1 MKKEILKLT
10 GLTEDQFYKKYP
22 TEAAFEAVYPNFK
35 LGGLTEAFPQIA
47 TADNFFSYGVPVPP
61 TYYMSGGPVYP
72 QIQTEAQFF
81 SPVYSNSNNAYA
93 VGGSYMEAYPQAK
106 VYPQGPVGGSAFYAM
121 QDGGS
126 PMQEPAKDQTFY
138 TQKMNDFFDKL
149 RQNSYKNMMGA
160 IMNTED
166 QYSDGMKQLSVGQY
180 GGRQPLNFYIP
191 NNQTSWRN
199 IREQKNLG
207 LGDLTKEQLDAI
219 KTGAAN
225 VADVSYETRRAIL
238 PKNRIKSVNVKF
250 TGQGAKEDFKGTP
263 YLMPG
268 QKAFDPTVP
277 GQAATTTTAAP
288 AQNQQMAPAP
298 GTQGMSPYG
307 PYLNEYLFGPDNAPA
322 TVNAQVAAQ
331 QAAAQTAAASP
342 TPSWLLE
349 SKVEINDDGKA
360 LYVTE
365 EEAKAKGYTKD
376 SSGNWKSPGVSTPP
390 SSSVNPDADY
400 IKNSKYPDLD
410 QPFAGTNMTQR
421 ERLLQQLNSSDAK
434 EVEYAK
440 YRIGAMNDW
449 DAMQGSTTTTSQAP
463 SNTQSMDP
471 NVAAKKAAMQTPSVN
486 QPYVD
491 SKKPKYT
498 IGKVIPS
505 TTANGSLQSWAD
517 IEKAIGPTPKV
528 ITGSYFEKINDYCSQ
543 FPGAQG
549 CYSEPYSK
557 LPNQENIAPNERRN
571 YFDAE
576 KFKQMPYVQQV
587 LMAIESP
594 SFRRGVNDEIIDPYE
609 VIGAPF
615 RLAADYDRGITE
627 YYKTSMDGK
636 RTSSQSAFTDVDPA
650 YRFRYSDDA
659 DNFYSQ
665 FITPEMAR
673 ELGSPVYMPPMMSP
687 GARFNF
693 TQNKNSRYDP
703 AIKQK
708 YGGPYVLP
716 MYQGMV
722 GPSQTGFQ
730 APWQKTL
737 DITNPDNYK
746 LDAEG
751 KSQYV
756 DPSAPAEPANEE
768 EFEVGVDVSRV
779 KNFDDNFSGKV
790 QMAAD
795 VIGGVGQN
803 KANKM
808 NMRMMMKPENW
819 ANSMD
824 QFRGDYAMNQ
834 PAGADFRPD
843 QMVSAAQ
850 YGGVM
855 MYDMAD
861 LFFLTPQMLKKTQ
874 SRR

>member
-22 TEAAFEAVYPNFK
+22 TEAAFEAAYPNFK

-166 QYSDGMKQLSVGQY
+166 QYSDDMKQLSVGQY
-180 GGRQPLNFYIP
+180 GGRQPFNFYIP
-191 NNQTSWRN
+191 NNKVSWRN
-199 IREQKNLG
+199 IREQKGLG

-225 VADVSYETRRAIL
+225 VADISYETRAAIL

-250 TGQGAKEDFKGTP
+250 KGQGAKEEFKGTP

-331 QAAAQTAAASP
+331 QAAAQTAAASTAPQTSSYLSPEGYSAINKFENTIGTYDP
-342 TPSWLLE
+342 TTGQPISMEAGDQYAQTADKEKIE
-349 SKVEINDDGKA
+349 SYINSTIGKDTWDKLPENVKTQAYSFMFNHGVVNKKDGTTNYNA
-360 LYVTE
+360 L
-365 EEAKAKGYTKD
+365 KGLAQAIDNATGGGDMGDERRAYTPEQAINKIKGAD
-376 SSGNWKSPGVSTPP
+376 LS
-390 SSSVNPDADY
+390 NPDLYNNYVNVLGDQYGSVAKSNSQYQSGPGANYVPTLQRRAISIDD
-400 IKNSKYPDLD
+400 IMNSRGMNSKS
-410 QPFAGTNMTQR
+410 AGT
-421 ERLLQQLNSSDAK
+421 K
-434 EVEYAK
+434 
-440 YRIGAMNDW
+440 
-449 DAMQGSTTTTSQAP
+449 TSQAP

-471 NVAAKKAAMQTPSVN
+471 NVAKKKAAMKNPVIN
-486 QPYVD
+486 QPFID
-491 SKKPKYT
+491 NQSAPKQNPDT
-498 IGKVIPS
+498 RFSGEFS
-505 TTANGSLQSWAD
+505 DGEDNL
-517 IEKAIGPTPKV
+517 
-528 ITGSYFEKINDYCSQ
+528 
-543 FPGAQG
+543 
-549 CYSEPYSK
+549 
-557 LPNQENIAPNERRN
+557 
-571 YFDAE
+571 
-576 KFKQMPYVQQV
+576 
-587 LMAIESP
+587 
-594 SFRRGVNDEIIDPYE
+594 
-609 VIGAPF
+609 PF
-615 RLAADYDRGITE
+615 R
-627 YYKTSMDGK
+627 M
-636 RTSSQSAFTDVDPA
+636 
-650 YRFRYSDDA
+650 
-659 DNFYSQ
+659 
-665 FITPEMAR
+665 
-673 ELGSPVYMPPMMSP
+673 
-687 GARFNF
+687 
-693 TQNKNSRYDP
+693 
-703 AIKQK
+703 
-708 YGGPYVLP
+708 GGPYVLP

-746 LDAEG
+746 LNAEG

-756 DPSAPAEPANEE
+756 DPSAPAEPADEE

-779 KNFDDNFSGKV
+779 KKFDEYFPAKV

-795 VIGGVGQN
+795 IIGKMGQN
-803 KANKM
+803 KADKKF
-808 NMRMMMKPENW
+808 MRMMMKPENW

-843 QMVSAAQ
+843 QMVPVAQ